1 MLFNSNVKLLLV
13 LLLAVVLIYML
24 NSKEE
29 IPNDGEVEALSEEHT
44 SSLPETTH
52 DGMRKYDCVFFFHE
66 EKANEN
72 AD

>member
-29 IPNDGEVEALSEEHT
+29 IPNDGEVEALSEEQ
-44 SSLPETTH
+44 
-52 DGMRKYDCVFFFHE
+52 VAE
-66 EKANEN
+66 EQVVEEESIQEEVEGSIER
-72 AD
+72 DSDV